1 MIDKIKGFT
10 FVGYKELLQ
19 YLREVYEI
27 IPLCRLPTEDVPYL
41 ALRHDVD
48 FSLPV
53 ALRRAR
59 LEQELGIRSTYFV
72 LFSTRF
78 YNLHEQRD
86 VQIVKRIFRLG
97 HEVGLH
103 FDPSQYSSYGQ
114 DPQRTLKT
122 EAQLLEHLVGE
133 KVCSIARHGPGDR
146 DPFSAIK
153 GYINANDPRMRGDLF
168 VHDSCRAWNTFEGL
182 LTLLTNPPKRVQLL
196 THPENWTD
204 EKISRETLFNSFF
217 RSQEGRAPNIKK
229 RVREMVVKRYCCS

>member
-1 MIDKIKGFT
+1 LRKDLIDKIKGFT

-19 YLREVYEI
+19 CLREVYEI

-97 HEVGLH
+97 HKWGFTSTHLNTVLMV
-103 FDPSQYSSYGQ
+103 
-114 DPQRTLKT
+114 KT
-122 EAQLLEHLVGE
+122 
-133 KVCSIARHGPGDR
+133 R
-146 DPFSAIK
+146 
-153 GYINANDPRMRGDLF
+153 
-168 VHDSCRAWNTFEGL
+168 
-182 LTLLTNPPKRVQLL
+182 
-196 THPENWTD
+196 
-204 EKISRETLFNSFF
+204 REL
-217 RSQEGRAPNIKK
+217 
-229 RVREMVVKRYCCS
+229 